1 MKKVFSIFFLILII
15 LLISL
20 AIVLSSVGIETRH
33 FNNLISQKINSSNKN
48 IKLNINTIKFKLDV
62 KELSLFLETNNPQIN
77 YRETSIP
84 AKNIKVYIDFISLI
98 RNETKIKKINL
109 ILKELD
115 VDQLKKIS
123 VNFLSHL
130 ILPVLFIIE

>member
-84 AKNIKVYIDFISLI
+84 AKNIKVYIDFISLY
-98 RNETKIKKINL
+98 KK
-109 ILKELD
+109 
-115 VDQLKKIS
+115 
-123 VNFLSHL
+123 
-130 ILPVLFIIE
+130 